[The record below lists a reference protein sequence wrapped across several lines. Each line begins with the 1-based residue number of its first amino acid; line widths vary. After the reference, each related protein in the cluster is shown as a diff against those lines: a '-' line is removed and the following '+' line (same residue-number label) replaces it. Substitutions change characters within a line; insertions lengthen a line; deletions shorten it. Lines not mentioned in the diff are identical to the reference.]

1 MRSIFSSVGMYWCS
15 HHIHCDENFTKY
27 QALLSSVCKV
37 NIFCWAFYYCLKEK
51 KKETSRLYS
60 YKAYS
65 KRKYFIFQGQPLLL
79 QTVTF
84 QQWVTMLTISLCLL
98 SYGMWLEQLA
108 PCMLFCNSLSNL
120 HINIPNARNSFFLYK
135 PVLQYLFNKIYA
147 QAVISDYVTLSL

>member
-1 MRSIFSSVGMYWCS
+1 MYWCS

-51 KKETSRLYS
+51 KKKQVDCTRIRHIQRGNISYFKVNHSYCRLWHFSNESQCLRSHCVYS
-60 YKAYS
+60 H
-65 KRKYFIFQGQPLLL
+65 
-79 QTVTF
+79 
-84 QQWVTMLTISLCLL
+84 
-98 SYGMWLEQLA
+98 GMWLEQLA